1 MYIIYKVGS
10 SENVI
15 NTEAEKVL
23 IYIFYLEMSNI
34 SIDITK
40 IRSHDYLE
48 LNTPTITRIYFIH
61 FYTTFN
67 YIYYFFYFFSDL
79 LGYTLRLF
87 YYIYTRPFYI
97 NFNWSTPEMT
107 RFTCT
112 ISKGKLL
119 TISTC
124 ENTGAANLYLRKLS
138 TKPKGQHYLFVENL
152 ANKRKHT

>member
-23 IYIFYLEMSNI
+23 IYIIYLEMSNI
-34 SIDITK
+34 KIDITK

-48 LNTPTITRIYFIH
+48 LNTPTITRIYFLH

-97 NFNWSTPEMT
+97 NFQLVHARNDKIHLHDFERKTFNHINLWKYGRGQSVP
-107 RFTCT
+107 
-112 ISKGKLL
+112 SKA
-119 TISTC
+119 
-124 ENTGAANLYLRKLS
+124 E
-138 TKPKGQHYLFVENL
+138 H
-152 ANKRKHT
+152 

>member
-23 IYIFYLEMSNI
+23 IYIIYLEMSNI
-34 SIDITK
+34 KIDITK

-48 LNTPTITRIYFIH
+48 LNTPTITRIYFLH

-79 LGYTLRLF
+79 LGYTIVLLHLYKTFLYKFQLVHAGNDKIHLHDFERKTF
-87 YYIYTRPFYI
+87 NHI
-97 NFNWSTPEMT
+97 NLWKYGRGQSVP
-107 RFTCT
+107 
-112 ISKGKLL
+112 SKA
-119 TISTC
+119 
-124 ENTGAANLYLRKLS
+124 E
-138 TKPKGQHYLFVENL
+138 H
-152 ANKRKHT
+152 